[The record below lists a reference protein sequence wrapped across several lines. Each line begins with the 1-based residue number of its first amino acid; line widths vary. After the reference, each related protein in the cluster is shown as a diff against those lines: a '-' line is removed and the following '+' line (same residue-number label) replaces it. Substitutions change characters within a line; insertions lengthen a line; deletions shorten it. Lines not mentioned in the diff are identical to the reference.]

1 MNTYSPTPQGS
12 TLTIGAGTS
21 ITSIETTGSELL
33 IRLSDGTASRVQLPT
48 SQGTYLTTDELSKT
62 FATHA
67 EVNRRFA
74 DLGIDTTPF
83 KTSGRYYS
91 PVTYYWPDFYRGK
104 DSQWSKILR
113 FGENLGIVILNR
125 YSGEWSAYDPD
136 FHTQGRLAKEAG
148 VKRTIFYVKTQYGAA
163 GNPSRW
169 GTDVPDPWKYSKEYI
184 LSQLDYCKKYYP
196 DVFEGVFLDEFINGW
211 SHQAERVYWYKELVD
226 SIRARFGPDFL
237 IVGNC
242 GTNCTTAVLDLD
254 VDVFMSF
261 ETTAEKYLNEDP
273 NWPIHPDHMAQYS
286 GSRFWHVI
294 HDVTEE
300 NYHQVFEKA
309 ERLGIGHLY
318 ITDGRLEMDDRG
330 QWEPAVNPYEVA
342 PSQWIANL
350 LMPWLQGMLDTR
362 LLVERI
368 ARRLHVVEN
377 TGNSQLRLY
386 SGGAFDLGHAADGQ
400 MVGVL
405 SHSAGSIAGQE
416 VKPGE
421 IWVFIADNGSWRPF
435 KPAIGLPAAHFS
447 APSHLNIDNVSESAA
462 TVSWGAVPGANFYE
476 GRINGGEIQRVE
488 TPWNISG
495 LLNASTQTVEVRSV
509 HAGGTS
515 SWATGSFQTLS
526 PQITSLELA
535 TNATDSSISIFT
547 GTGANDS
554 ATGTN
559 VVRGRTAFT
568 KKTLTGEGYA
578 EITLSR
584 STTRYG
590 VGLNGGGVSTGV
602 GTIGVIIETDG
613 KIRLTGGDYAGGFD
627 SKSTVLAGTRLRIG
641 RTNSSLYVEQLQGSS
656 WVRLGSQPVAD
667 SLNPTRLGIFGG
679 AGAYWTVS
687 DLAGVG
693 WGI

>member
-1 MNTYSPTPQGS
+1 MNTYSPASPQGS
-12 TLTIGAGTS
+12 TLTINAGTS
-21 ITSIETTGSELL
+21 ITSIEALGNELI
-33 IRLSDGTASRVQLPT
+33 IRLSDGTASRMQLPIA
-48 SQGTYLTTDELSKT
+48 QGTSLTTDELSKT

-67 EVNRRFA
+67 EVDRRLA
-74 DLGIDTTPF
+74 DLGLDTTPF

-125 YSGEWSAYDPD
+125 YSGEWSTYDQD

-163 GNPSRW
+163 GNPSQW
-169 GTDVPDPWKYSKEYI
+169 GTDVPDSGKYTKDYI
-184 LSQLDYCKKYYP
+184 LSQLDYCQKYYP
-196 DVFEGVFLDEFINGW
+196 EIFQGVFLDEFINGW
-211 SHQAERVYWYKELVD
+211 ANQAERVHWYRELID
-226 SIRARFGPDFL
+226 SIRARYGSDFL

-242 GTNCTTAVLDLD
+242 GTSCTTAVLELD

-294 HDVTEE
+294 HDVTAE
-300 NYHQVFEKA
+300 NYEQVFEKA

-362 LLVERI
+362 LLVERV
-368 ARRLHVVEN
+368 ARRLNTVE
-377 TGNSQLRLY
+377 TSGNSQLRVY
-386 SGGAFDLGHAADGQ
+386 TGGTFDLGYAADGQ

-405 SHSAGSIAGQE
+405 AHSAGSIAGQN

-421 IWVFIADNGSWRPF
+421 VWVFIADAGSWMPF
-435 KPAIGLPAAHFS
+435 KPDTGLPAAHLS
-447 APSHLNIDNVSESAA
+447 TLNVDNISESAA
-462 TVSWGAVPGANFYE
+462 TVSWNTIPGANFYE
-476 GRINGGEIQRVE
+476 GRVNGAEIKQVE
-488 TPWNISG
+488 TPWTISG
-495 LLNASTQTVEVRSV
+495 LASASSQTVEVRSV
-509 HAGGTS
+509 SDSGASPWAITS
-515 SWATGSFQTLS
+515 FRTLS
-526 PQITSLELA
+526 LQVTSLELA
-535 TNATDSSISIFT
+535 TNATDGSISLFT
-547 GTGANDS
+547 GAGTNDS

-559 VVRGRTAFT
+559 VVRGKTAFT
-568 KKTLTGEGYA
+568 RKTLAGEGYA
-578 EITLSR
+578 EVTFGQ

-590 VGLNGGGVSTGV
+590 VGLNGGGVSTGL
-602 GTIGVIIETDG
+602 GTIGVIIEIDG
-613 KIRLTGGDYAGGFD
+613 KIRLTGGDYAGGVD
-627 SKSTVLAGTRLRIG
+627 SKSTLSAGNRLRIG
-641 RTNSSLYVEQLQGSS
+641 RTIDSLYVEQLQGNS
-656 WVRLGSQPVAD
+656 WVRLGEQPVTAP
-667 SLNPTRLGIFGG
+667 LTPTRLGIFGG
-679 AGAYWTVS
+679 TSAYWTVS
-687 DLAGVG
+687 DVAGAG
-693 WGI
+693 WGV